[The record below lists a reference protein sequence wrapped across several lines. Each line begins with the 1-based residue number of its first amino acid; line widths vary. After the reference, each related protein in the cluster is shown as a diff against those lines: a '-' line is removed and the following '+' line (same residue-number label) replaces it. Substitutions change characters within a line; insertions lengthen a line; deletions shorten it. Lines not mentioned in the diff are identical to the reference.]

1 VRICNEGSEIIG
13 NLYQEFN
20 SRYWFHT
27 TSLSETKGSSTMI
40 DQKNAALAAF
50 ALRLSL
56 GVMYLAHGVILKY
69 MTFTLAG
76 TAQFFESLG
85 LPAALAYLTFAGETL
100 GGIALVLGFKSRLVS
115 LALSPILLGAFWVH
129 SGNGWV
135 FSSANGGW
143 EYPLFLVIISGVVA
157 LLGNGAYA
165 VENLFGKSAQ
175 TVRA

>member
-1 VRICNEGSEIIG
+1 
-13 NLYQEFN
+13 
-20 SRYWFHT
+20 
-27 TSLSETKGSSTMI
+27 MI

-69 MTFTLAG
+69 LTFTLAG

-100 GGIALVLGFKSRLVS
+100 GGIALILGFKSRIVS
-115 LALSPILLGAFWVH
+115 IALIPILLGAFWVH

-143 EYPLFLVIISGVVA
+143 EYPLFLIVISGIVG
-157 LLGNGAYA
+157 LLGNGAFA
-165 VENLFGKSAQ
+165 IDNVLGKSAQ
-175 TVRA
+175 TARA